1 MSDLGNKEIFSR
13 NLKKYIEQSGKT
25 RKQICSDL
33 DLTYSTFTEWVNGNI
48 YPRIDKIELLSNYF
62 GIEKSDLIEDNNDRD
77 NAYYQDADTRD
88 FVQFMYENPEYK
100 VLFDATKNVKK
111 EDIEFVADMINRL
124 K

>member
-13 NLKKYIEQSGKT
+13 NLKKYIDQSGKT
-25 RKQICSDL
+25 RKQICADL

-62 GIEKSDLIEDNNDRD
+62 GIEKSDLIEDNNDKE
-77 NAYYQDADTRD
+77 NTYYKDADTRD
-88 FVQFMYENPEYK
+88 FIQFMHENPEYK
-100 VLFDATKNVKK
+100 ILFDASRNVKK